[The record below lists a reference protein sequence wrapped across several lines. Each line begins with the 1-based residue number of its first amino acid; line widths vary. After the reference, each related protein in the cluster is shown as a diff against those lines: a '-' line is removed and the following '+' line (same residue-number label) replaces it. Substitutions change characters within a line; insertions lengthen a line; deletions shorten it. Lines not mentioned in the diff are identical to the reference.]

1 MDDLECLTY
10 RFTIS
15 LSTCECRLIN
25 RGLYPLAV
33 EICSYLKLPPEEGEV
48 KVLRQWALRKVH
60 NVRYQDPLM
69 DLTVCVQCTYIIYV
83 HTFIHLYM

>member
-1 MDDLECLTY
+1 MY
-10 RFTIS
+10 M
-15 LSTCECRLIN
+15 CRLIN

-60 NVRYQDPLM
+60 VCMYLM
-69 DLTVCVQCTYIIYV
+69 VN
-83 HTFIHLYM
+83 